1 MPASVLWLFLAVAAL
16 LAAGRWALHRGF
28 RAPREVE
35 TTDPGFFGL
44 DFAEIRI
51 PTVNGKHLFGWLL
64 AAETTAPA
72 VVVMHGWGANAQSL
86 LPLSAPLRRA
96 GFTVL
101 LVDARSHGRSDGDT
115 FSSMPRFAE
124 DIDAAVDWLRRS
136 APVRP
141 AAIALLGHSVG
152 GAAALLAAS
161 RRTGI
166 AAIIS
171 LSAFDH
177 PRRVM
182 QVYLERMHLGWPPLV
197 RLICRYVE
205 HVIGHRF
212 DDIAPVATIARIT
225 CPVLIGHG
233 ADDTLVS
240 PEAARAIHA
249 CCPHAKLAILA
260 GTSHE
265 DVPDFDALGRDLAAF
280 LSPVLHADHVTVDR
294 T

>member
-1 MPASVLWLFLAVAAL
+1 MLASILWLLLALAALVAA
-16 LAAGRWALHRGF
+16 ARWALHRGF
-28 RAPREVE
+28 RVPREVE
-35 TTDPGFFGL
+35 TADPGAFGL
-44 DFAEIRI
+44 DFADVRI
-51 PTVNGKHLFGWLL
+51 PTVGGKRLFGWLL
-64 AAETTAPA
+64 AAAPEAPA
-72 VVVMHGWGANAQSL
+72 VIAMHGWGANAQSL
-86 LPLSAPLRRA
+86 LPLTAPLRRA

-124 DIDAAVDWLRRS
+124 DMDAAVNWLKAA

-141 AAIALLGHSVG
+141 AAITLLGHSVG

-161 RRTGI
+161 RRDDI
-166 AAIIS
+166 AALIS

-212 DDIAPVATIARIT
+212 DHIAPMATVAKLT

-233 ADDTLVS
+233 AEDALVS

-249 CCPHAKLAILA
+249 RCPHAELVILA

-265 DVPDFDALGRDLAAF
+265 DAPCFDALGQDLAAF
-280 LSPVLHADHVTVDR
+280 LLRTLHVERVPVDR
-294 T
+294 Q